1 MKLFCVFT
9 LINQIFSTLINSNV
23 RHTMYGEVRG
33 FISSRVSGIDVEE
46 YLGVPYAAPPIGKLR
61 FKRPEDPAKWWPNIL
76 DTKKIPPACPTYDL
90 KYIQVHK
97 PTFNMKSED
106 CLYMNVYV
114 PKVEKSDLPVHF
126 FIHGGDNADGMGA
139 MFDGDILAAHG
150 QMIVITINY
159 RVGVLGFYAKPEQG
173 IKGNN
178 GLMDQVKAMR
188 WVKENIGFFEGD
200 PSKVTIHG
208 HSAGAGDVGLHLMSN
223 LTHGLFRYA
232 IIHSGSPLAH
242 WMMSSCVKTS
252 RQSDIPTSCKQDT
265 SPTNKK
271 VEGHITNLVAGS
283 TIDDF
288 LSSIVYGQ
296 DVFKAV
302 VDGEYLTESPDKLFT
317 CQAPHVDS
325 VLFMMAR
332 DEGFEPRI
340 SQISEYYR
348 YKSIDVFLEQY
359 KHMFPKTFE
368 RDIKKV
374 YEEWKTNNISQFPH
388 YLHMSADIVF
398 FMPMI
403 KLADMIS
410 EWMKDV
416 YVLSFEYISQNISGP
431 DYIGVQHGWDLF
443 YVFGQ
448 PLVGHPGFTYT
459 PRDAAVARETMTLIS
474 DFVKNGYLSAKTEG
488 KLQTYNS
495 SMKTYYR
502 FDYYNQQTNIT
513 LETNFREPRTEFWYK
528 RLFTQTFECSGGNEI
543 LTKIEIYSFIAVLC
557 ILLK

>member
-1 MKLFCVFT
+1 
-9 LINQIFSTLINSNV
+9 
-23 RHTMYGEVRG
+23 MYGEVRG
-33 FISSRVSGIDVEE
+33 FISSRVLGTDVEE

-61 FKRPEDPAKWWPNIL
+61 FKRPEDPIKWWPNIL
-76 DTKKIPPACPTYDL
+76 DTKKIQPACPTYNL

-97 PTFNMKSED
+97 PTFNMTSED

-114 PKVEKSDLPVHF
+114 PKVDKSDLPVHF

-159 RVGVLGFYAKPEQG
+159 RVGVLGFYANPEQD

-178 GLMDQVKAMR
+178 GLIDQVKGMN
-188 WVKENIGFFEGD
+188 WVKENIEFFNGD

-242 WMMSSCVKTS
+242 WMMSACVKTS
-252 RQSDIPTSCKQDT
+252 RRTNIPTNCKPDT
-265 SPTNKK
+265 SPANQD
-271 VEGHITNLVAGS
+271 VEGYIEKLVAGS
-283 TIDDF
+283 TINDF
-288 LSSIVYGQ
+288 FSSITYGQ
-296 DVFKAV
+296 DVFKSV
-302 VDGEYLTESPDKLFT
+302 VDGEYLTDSPDKLFT
-317 CQAPHVDS
+317 CKAPHVDS

-340 SQISEYYR
+340 SYIEEYYR
-348 YKSIDVFLEQY
+348 NKSIDLIVTRY

-368 RDIKKV
+368 RDIRKV
-374 YEEWKTNNISQFPH
+374 YDDWKKKKISHYPH
-388 YLHMSADIVF
+388 YLHMDADLVF

-410 EWMKDV
+410 EWMEDV

-431 DYIGVQHGWDLF
+431 DWIGVQHGWDLF

-459 PRDAAVARETMTLIS
+459 PRDAAVARETMTVIS
-474 DFVKNGYLSAKTEG
+474 DFVKNGYLSFKTEG

-495 SMKTYYR
+495 SSKTFYKL
-502 FDYYNQQTNIT
+502 DYSNQQTNIT
-513 LETNFREPRTEFWYK
+513 LETNFREPRTDFWYK
-528 RLFTQTFECSGGNEI
+528 YLFTQDFQCNGGSEI
-543 LTKIEIYSFIAVLC
+543 FININIYCLIAVLC
-557 ILLK
+557 LLLK